1 MFAIVGGCSGGSGAG
16 GTAASNK
23 SSLSGGNPEKASN
36 LVVSVAYRMGD
47 SYRSPDKDLKCEP
60 AEASF
65 RKKLLQVVGQKCAS
79 RPQAAKKQ
87 LAISS

>member
-60 AEASF
+60 AEA
-65 RKKLLQVVGQKCAS
+65 LLWQKAPSGSGVEVCFTAAGREEAAS
-79 RPQAAKKQ
+79 N
-87 LAISS
+87 